1 MTNLKKKI
9 NKLLFLIFTLSLSSL
24 SFYSHAAP
32 DCVNNGG
39 IKHGTMDARGGTIEL
54 KGMIKKNQEV
64 ARFTF
69 KRDGSDVAVADC
81 PDGAEFYAY
90 ATYSKASGVMP
101 TYYGDIDGRPA
112 YYVVRNGP
120 TVGLD
125 DYAYVLIENQS
136 GLAFRSQ
143 PGQEIPVNAPKL
155 NTRDATVIVYAT
167 KDNPKSQRFTTQ
179 YIGSILI
186 NRFNSGGGTTAV
198 GFSYR
203 LSVNIISAPT
213 SCSAENTDLEMNLPK
228 MPITAFSDIGFPR
241 DNQYAEDHL
250 RINCTG
256 DASAKIKLMAHN
268 TTSYEGQKTIIKP
281 DNEGNSNNA
290 KGVGF
295 VVSSPSSGDTVL
307 INNQFVKLADLA
319 SGINNVPLKAEYY
332 RYGDEVKPGKLSA
345 SANFVLE
352 FD

>member
-1 MTNLKKKI
+1 MTNLKNKM
-9 NKLLFLIFTLSLSSL
+9 NKLLFLIFILSLSTL

-90 ATYSKASGVMP
+90 ATYSEASGVIP
-101 TYYGDIDGRPA
+101 SYYMDIDGRPA
-112 YYVVRNGP
+112 YYVVRKPNTG
-120 TVGLD
+120 VD
-125 DYAYVLIENQS
+125 DYAYVLIENES
-136 GLAFRSQ
+136 GLSFRSQ
-143 PGQEIPVNAPKL
+143 PGQEVPVNSPKL
-155 NTRDATVIVYAT
+155 NTRDATVIIYAT

-213 SCSAENTDLEMNLPK
+213 SCSAENTNLEMNLPK
-228 MPITAFSDIGFPR
+228 MPITAFSSIGFPR
-241 DNQYAEDHL
+241 DNQYAEDNL

-256 DASAKIKLMAHN
+256 NASAKIKLMAHN
-268 TTSYEGQKTIIKP
+268 TTSYDGQKTIIKP
-281 DNEGNSNNA
+281 DNEGDSNNA

-307 INNQFVKLADLA
+307 INNQFVPLADLA
-319 SGINNVPLKAEYY
+319 SGSNSVPLKAEYY
-332 RYGDEVKPGKLSA
+332 RYGDEVKPGKVNA

-352 FD
+352 FN

>member
-1 MTNLKKKI
+1 MTNLKNKM
-9 NKLLFLIFTLSLSSL
+9 NKLLFLIFILSLSTL

-90 ATYSKASGVMP
+90 ATYSEASGVIP
-101 TYYGDIDGRPA
+101 SYYMDIDGRPA
-112 YYVVRNGP
+112 YYVVRKPNTG
-120 TVGLD
+120 VD
-125 DYAYVLIENQS
+125 DYAYVLIENES
-136 GLAFRSQ
+136 GLSFRSQ
-143 PGQEIPVNAPKL
+143 PGQEVPVNSPKL
-155 NTRDATVIVYAT
+155 NTRDATVIIYAT

-213 SCSAENTDLEMNLPK
+213 SCSAENTNLEMNLPK
-228 MPITAFSDIGFPR
+228 MPITAFSSIGFPR
-241 DNQYAEDHL
+241 DNQYAEDNL

-256 DASAKIKLMAHN
+256 NASAKIKLMAHN
-268 TTSYEGQKTIIKP
+268 TTSYDGQKTIIKP
-281 DNEGNSNNA
+281 DNEGDSNNA

-307 INNQFVKLADLA
+307 INNQFVPLADLT
-319 SGINNVPLKAEYY
+319 SGSNSVPLKAEYY
-332 RYGDEVKPGKLSA
+332 RYGDDIKPGKLNA
-345 SANFVLE
+345 TANFVLE
-352 FD
+352 FN